1 MFKAIIFLVICLTS
15 QILSFNFQINPKIVG
30 LRTNMLKEAKTLDLS
45 EKVKNWK
52 QKMRGVWF
60 RDEYKINKPTIAN
73 FTMPIN

>member
-1 MFKAIIFLVICLTS
+1 
-15 QILSFNFQINPKIVG
+15 
-30 LRTNMLKEAKTLDLS
+30 MLKEAKTLDLS

-52 QKMRGVWF
+52 QKMRGVWV